1 MEPESVC
8 TDYAE
13 MASRRKVKVTAERIG
28 KGGGV
33 EHAYASL
40 RRDIISLA
48 LKPGSALDEV
58 AIATRLGLS
67 RTPVHEA
74 VVRLAAESL
83 VVVLPNRGATVAG
96 MEWDQIRDFLEAF
109 GLLQRLT
116 HRWAALRCND
126 AQIEA
131 VDAERATFEAA
142 SAAGQTE
149 AMNESNWRFHALIA
163 AACGNKIIERNYLH
177 VLTLSLRI
185 AHLAYSPEYFFSPQA
200 HRTHNEA
207 VLRDH
212 AALVAALRSRD
223 PDRAETIGRQHAE
236 LGRLRVMDTLARDTA
251 GIWDIDLAQAE
262 S

>member
-1 MEPESVC
+1 MV
-8 TDYAE
+8 
-13 MASRRKVKVTAERIG
+13 SRRKAEVVKERIG

-33 EHAYASL
+33 EHAYACL
-40 RRDIISLA
+40 RRDIVSLA
-48 LKPGSALDEV
+48 LKPGSPLDEV
-58 AIATRLGLS
+58 AIAIRLGLS

-83 VVVLPNRGATVAG
+83 VVLLPNRGATVAG
-96 MEWDQIRDFLEAF
+96 MEWDQIRDYVEAY

-116 HRWAALRCND
+116 HRWAALRRTD

-131 VDAERATFEAA
+131 IDAERAAFEAV
-142 SAAGQTE
+142 SAAGRPE

-163 AACGNKIIERNYLH
+163 AACGNKIIERDYLH

-185 AHLAYSPEYFFSPQA
+185 AHLAYSPECFVSPEA
-200 HRTHNEA
+200 HRTHNDT

-212 AALVAALRSRD
+212 VAIVAALRARD
-223 PDRAETIGRQHAE
+223 PDEAEALGRRHAE
-236 LGRLRVMDTLARDTA
+236 LGRLRIMDTLARDTT
-251 GIWDIDLAQAE
+251 GLWDIDLAR